1 MHNIDSLN
9 LSVTSKRTL
18 ILLSQSYPN
27 YPNVKAESDVLSI
40 GHVFDLIK
48 EYPEYFLPSSILRPS
63 YDRLENVIKKSN
75 LKDKKQWLTLILYCL
90 DRRLTEEYQISDH
103 LGDLLDQVGRA
114 LSHLAYYSEFFPVQ
128 VGGKDYS
135 QADIH
140 LLAKSFCSSDFGEP
154 SMVRKEKAFFDKAL
168 KATPLKKHSDY
179 FHFSSILSL
188 PEWLELAN
196 LFNKKKKSL
205 SKRLKDF
212 AAKRHTSADDFLVFS
227 AEEIADYLF
236 THKFN
241 SETAHLLILTLPE
254 FGYHYDRLL
263 EEINK
268 RDRAKLEKEVKDFLD
283 QSMENLTERNY
294 FYKALFAFLGDDGT
308 EYFEKMVLK
317 LLSSVGDETPYLERF
332 LRLDMVDFSNVKTD
346 YRFLAKI
353 ENNMLFA
360 LGVMKLAKVLPINQI
375 LLDEIGKRKAPLFKA
390 VKHLYYAEFPFFLFK
405 SYQGKRIFDYFTDSE
420 KLHLIVSFFQAKLSD
435 FKHLSNDSERNAL
448 KDEDFAFLL
457 NVFSQNYIKDLSN
470 RVEMED
476 LASAFGKLIREPYK
490 MRFLEYLDNWERWS
504 EAILTYAQKG
514 FEERKNAFV
523 FLCSNSNHF
532 SDLMEKI

>member
-1 MHNIDSLN
+1 MYNIDSLN

-63 YDRLENVIKKSN
+63 YDRLENVVKKST
-75 LKDKKQWLTLILYCL
+75 LKGKKQWLTLILYCL
-90 DRRLTEEYQISDH
+90 DRKLTEEYQISDH
-103 LGDLLDQVGRA
+103 LGDLLDQVGRS

-128 VGGKDYS
+128 VKGKDYS

-154 SMVRKEKAFFDKAL
+154 SMIRKEKAFFDKAL
-168 KATPLKKHSDY
+168 KTTPLKKHSDY

-188 PEWLELAN
+188 PEWLELAT
-196 LFNKKKKSL
+196 LYNKKKKSL

-212 AAKRHTSADDFLVFS
+212 TAERHTSAVDFLVFS

-236 THKFN
+236 KHKFN

-283 QSMENLTERNY
+283 QSENLTERNY
-294 FYKALFAFLGDDGT
+294 FYKALFAFLGDDGM
-308 EYFEKMVLK
+308 EYFEKMILK
-317 LLSSVGDETPYLERF
+317 LLSSVGDDTPYLERF
-332 LRLDMVDFSNVKTD
+332 LRLDMFDFSNVKTD

-360 LGVMKLAKVLPINQI
+360 LGAMKLAKVLPINQI
-375 LLDEIGKRKAPLFKA
+375 LLDEIEKRKAPLFKA
-390 VKHLYYAEFPFFLFK
+390 VNHLYTEFPFFLFK
-405 SYQGKRIFDYFTDSE
+405 SYKGKRIFDYFTDSE
-420 KLHLIVSFFQAKLSD
+420 KLHLIVAFFQAKLSD
-435 FKHLSNDSERNAL
+435 FKNLSNDSERNAL

-457 NVFSQNYIKDLSN
+457 NVFSQSYIKDLSN

-476 LASAFGKLIREPYK
+476 LASAFGKLIRDPYK
-490 MRFLEYLDNWERWS
+490 KHFLEYSDNLERWS
-504 EAILTYAQKG
+504 EAILAYAQKG
-514 FEERKNAFV
+514 LKERKNAFV
-523 FLCSNSNHF
+523 FLYSNPNNF
-532 SDLMEKI
+532 SDLIEKI